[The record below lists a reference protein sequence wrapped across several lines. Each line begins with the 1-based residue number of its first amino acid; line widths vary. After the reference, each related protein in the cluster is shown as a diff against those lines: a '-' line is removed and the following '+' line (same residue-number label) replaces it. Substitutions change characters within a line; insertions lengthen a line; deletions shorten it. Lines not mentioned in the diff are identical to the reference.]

1 MDFKFGVRRC
11 QYSGNDPSFVPKPGL
26 SVHGTRLFLACLSLD
41 LDLMTAIVS
50 GIRDIFKI
58 NIQLDAG
65 FVGIAQR
72 GSRCDSP
79 RLNRVCRHTIWSL
92 AGVSIQCCYCIDR
105 FVSP

>member
-1 MDFKFGVRRC
+1 MGFKFGVRRC
-11 QYSGNDPSFVPKPGL
+11 QYSGNDPSVVPKPGL

-41 LDLMTAIVS
+41 LDLMTVIVN

-72 GSRCDSP
+72 ESLTTHLAIRLGS
-79 RLNRVCRHTIWSL
+79 T
-92 AGVSIQCCYCIDR
+92 G
-105 FVSP
+105 FVDTQSGH